1 MDGKIA
7 ELNSVN
13 YLDTYLP
20 NRDDVVV
27 SGSQIALLRSAKS
40 FLQLVIS
47 PDFAE
52 DDLVLVIT
60 KHSM

>member
-47 PDFAE
+47 PDVAE